1 MFTLGLFFTI
11 LNIHR
16 RAQRHTSPVIP
27 KKKKY

>member
-11 LNIHR
+11 LNIHC
-16 RAQRHTSPVIP
+16 RAQRHISSIIP